1 MPIERSKRHFIRL
14 LRRSAKGAASSA
26 ASRNAAEESA
36 FWLAH
41 ERALNRSREAA
52 EAAQRIAS
60 VVAKQRASVDALS
73 DRSRAVSARAQELSA
88 TFARVADVFDRLGLV
103 ALNAGLEGARLGE
116 TAGRAVLLVSDEVR
130 THALR
135 GAEAVR
141 ELASALTEMGAD
153 LSQLHASFDGPRE
166 AAVEMAQHAAL
177 AAGAASDAERAL
189 AEIEVRI
196 RQATGSDPET
206 ARALSEAN
214 EHVQSL
220 MTTLGTLGSRLP
232 HDELMSALRPMLE
245 PLARVLADDEA
256 EQAEHDDA
264 AAAEKSE
271 AT

>member
-36 FWLAH
+36 FWMAH

-60 VVAKQRASVDALS
+60 VVAKQRATVDALS
-73 DRSRAVSARAQELSA
+73 DRSRAVAARAQELSA

-116 TAGRAVLLVSDEVR
+116 SAGRAVLLVSDEVR

-141 ELASALTEMGAD
+141 ELSSALSEMGTD
-153 LSQLHASFDGPRE
+153 LSQLHSSFEGPRE
-166 AAVEMAQHAAL
+166 AASEMAQHAAL

-189 AEIEVRI
+189 AEIEARI

-214 EHVQSL
+214 DHVQSL
-220 MTTLGTLGSRLP
+220 MTTLGTLGSKLA
-232 HDELMSALRPMLE
+232 HDELMSAIRPMLE
-245 PLARVLADDEA
+245 PIARVLSDDEA
-256 EQAEHDDA
+256 EPEESTAT
-264 AAAEKSE
+264 EKNE